1 MFTNI
6 RRHQKWLW
14 LLISSAVIVSFVVYF
29 NPQSKYSRGL
39 PSGAGDSRV
48 GTIYGRPVMR
58 SEYLDAYREA
68 ELRYL
73 FSEGRWA
80 ADEEAARMLHLVE
93 KETRNRMLLVE
104 KVRQYGIKVNDEAVA
119 AWIREAFKD
128 RDQKSFQLES
138 YNRFVK
144 DQLPQHGL
152 TAEDFQRFVRNE
164 VAIGH
169 LVSLAGLPGR
179 LVTPQEAQGEFRR
192 EHEQLETEV
201 VTFPSSNYLASV
213 KIDPA
218 AIATFY
224 TNQQSVYRIP
234 ERVQVSYVV
243 FPVSNYL
250 AHADARV
257 AQETNLSVK
266 IDQYYN
272 QRGASAFT
280 DTNGQVLTATAAKDK
295 IKREMRDQFALVE
308 ARKDAIA
315 FATELAELQNR
326 TPADLEKLAANKKLS
341 VKVSP
346 PFSEFESP
354 LGMNVPENFSRIA
367 FSLTP
372 QEPFSE
378 QPVVGEDGVYVI
390 GFNKKI
396 PSELPTL
403 DSIRSRVTEDY
414 RKNQAQMM
422 ARAAGIEFQ
431 AAATNAIGAG
441 KTFEQAATSAK
452 ANLIKLPAFSATT
465 RTLPEFE
472 SRGDFSSLK
481 NAAQALT
488 APGQVSS
495 FINSRDGGF
504 VVYLRARQPV
514 SDAIMQSDFNG
525 YLASLRRTKQGEA
538 FSDWFRHEMDLAR
551 IQLPGDDKI
560 AQSEQ

>member
-1 MFTNI
+1 M
-6 RRHQKWLW
+6 
-14 LLISSAVIVSFVVYF
+14 
-29 NPQSKYSRGL
+29 
-39 PSGAGDSRV
+39 

-58 SEYLDAYREA
+58 SEYSDAYREA

-80 ADEEAARMLHLVE
+80 SDDETARMLHLVE
-93 KETRNRMLLVE
+93 KETRNRMLLIE

-128 RDQKSFQLES
+128 RDQKAFQLES

-144 DQLPQHGL
+144 DQLPAHGL

-169 LVSLAGLPGR
+169 LVSLAGMPGR
-179 LVTPQEAQGEFRR
+179 LVTPQEAQSEFRR

-201 VTFPSSNYLASV
+201 VTFASSNYLANV

-224 TNQQSVYRIP
+224 TNQQATYRIP
-234 ERVQVSYVV
+234 ERVQVNYVE

-250 AHADARV
+250 ARADARV
-257 AQETNLSVK
+257 AQETNLSLK
-266 IDQYYN
+266 IDQFYN
-272 QRGASAFT
+272 QRGANSFT
-280 DTNGQVLTATAAKDK
+280 DTNGQVMTATAAKDK
-295 IKREMRDQFALVE
+295 IKSQMRDQFALVE
-308 ARKDAIA
+308 ARKDAIG

-326 TPADLEKLAANKKLS
+326 TPADLEKLASGKKLS
-341 VKVSP
+341 VKVSA

-354 LGMNVPENFSRIA
+354 QGLNVPENFPRIA

-372 QEPFSE
+372 QEPFAE

-396 PSELPTL
+396 PSELPGL

-414 RKNQAQMM
+414 RRNQAQMM

-431 AAATNAIGAG
+431 STATNAIASG
-441 KTFEQAATSAK
+441 KTFEQAATAAK
-452 ANLIKLPAFSATT
+452 AVLTKLPPFSATT
-465 RTLPEFE
+465 RSLPEFE
-472 SRGDFSSLK
+472 SKGDFSSLK
-481 NAAQALT
+481 NAAQSISQ
-488 APGQVSS
+488 GQVSS

-504 VVYLRARQPV
+504 VVYLRSRQPV
-514 SDAIMQSDFNG
+514 SDAAMQSEFNA
-525 YLASLRRTKQGEA
+525 YLASLRRSKQSEA

-551 IQLPGDDKI
+551 IQLPGDDKL

>member
-39 PSGAGDSRV
+39 PSGPGDSRV
-48 GTIYGRPVMR
+48 GSIYGRPVMR
-58 SEYLDAYREA
+58 SEYLDAYHES

-80 ADEEAARMLHLVE
+80 SDEEAARSLHLVE
-93 KETRNRMLLVE
+93 KETRNRMLLLE
-104 KVRQYGIKVNDEAVA
+104 KIHQYGIKVNDEAVA
-119 AWIREAFKD
+119 SWIRDAFKD
-128 RDQKSFQLES
+128 RDQKAFQLES

-164 VAIGH
+164 VAISH
-169 LVSLAGLPGR
+169 LISLAGLPGR

-201 VTFPSSNYLASV
+201 VTFASSNYLANV
-213 KIDPA
+213 KLDPA

-224 TNQQSVYRIP
+224 TNQESVYRIP
-234 ERVQVSYVV
+234 ERVQVNYVV

-250 AHADARV
+250 AQANSRI
-257 AQETNLSVK
+257 AQETNLSLK
-266 IDQYYN
+266 IDQFYN
-272 QRGASAFT
+272 QRGANTFT
-280 DTNGQVLTATAAKDK
+280 DTNGQVLTATAAKEK
-295 IKREMRDQFALVE
+295 IKEQMRDQFALID

-315 FATELAELQNR
+315 FATELAELPNR
-326 TPADLEKLAANKKLS
+326 TPADLEKLAASKKVA

-346 PFSEFESP
+346 PFSEFDSP
-354 LGMNVPENFSRIA
+354 FGMNVPENFSRIA

-378 QPVVGEDGVYVI
+378 QPIIGEDGVYII

-396 PSELPTL
+396 PSQWPSLE
-403 DSIRSRVTEDY
+403 SIRPKVTEDY
-414 RKNQAQMM
+414 RRNQAQMM

-431 AAATNAIGAG
+431 KAATNAIASG
-441 KTFEQAATSAK
+441 KTFEQAATTAK
-452 ANLIKLPAFSATT
+452 ANLTKLPPFSAIT
-465 RTLPEFE
+465 RSLPEFE
-472 SRGDFSSLK
+472 SKGDFSSLK
-481 NAAQALT
+481 NAAQSLSA
-488 APGQVSS
+488 GQVSS

-504 VVYLRARQPV
+504 VVYLRGRQPV
-514 SDAIMQSDFNG
+514 SDAVMQSEFNT
-525 YLASLRRTKQGEA
+525 YLASLRRSKQSEA

-551 IQLPGDDKI
+551 IQLPGDDKF